1 MISYITWKIIEL
13 DFTSVNILL
22 NSGIWY
28 ELIINELTY
37 SKLIKQKET
46 ELFVYHHK
54 TENSEN
60 LFWFIEKEEKSFFK
74 ELIKISWIGWKVA
87 MQILSLWINTL
98 YNAVKMWDNK
108 TIESIKWIW
117 KKMAEKII
125 LELKDKDFWISE
137 NNLENV
143 KNTTNIERNLY
154 DSIKS
159 SLVNMWYNSKEI
171 DKVLSIIPEELVET
185 WEILQFAIKNL
196 S

>member
-1 MISYITWKIIEL
+1 MISYISWKIIEL
-13 DFTSVNILL
+13 NFNYVSILL
-22 NSGIWY
+22 NSWIWY

-37 SKLIKQKET
+37 SKLIKEKET

-60 LFWFIEKEEKSFFK
+60 LFWFIQKEEKDFFK

-87 MQILSLWINTL
+87 MQILSLWINIL
-98 YNAVKMWDNK
+98 YNAVKMWDNR

-143 KNTTNIERNLY
+143 KNTTNIEKNLY

-159 SLVNMWYNSKEI
+159 SLVNMWYNPKEI
-171 DKVLSIIPEELVET
+171 DKVLSMIPEDLTET
-185 WEILQFAIKNL
+185 WEILQFSIKNL